1 MTRVDILSAADHVVS
16 VLDTVGIPAAVDP
29 AEVELPGAW
38 ISVTEVDLFALGG
51 GGTVKVDVYLIAP
64 DTMPRTALAI
74 LGDLAETALTVL
86 DVDRMTTNDALQLP
100 DGGRPMPAFKLTTK
114 VEV

>member
-1 MTRVDILSAADHVVS
+1 GNRRGSGDRVDILSAADHVVT
-16 VLDTVGIPAAVDP
+16 VLDSVGIPAAVDP

-64 DTMPRTALAI
+64 DTMPRPAPALLGALAGPARTVAD
-74 LGDLAETALTVL
+74 GDGRTADRVL
-86 DVDRMTTNDALQLP
+86 
-100 DGGRPMPAFKLTTK
+100 
-114 VEV
+114 